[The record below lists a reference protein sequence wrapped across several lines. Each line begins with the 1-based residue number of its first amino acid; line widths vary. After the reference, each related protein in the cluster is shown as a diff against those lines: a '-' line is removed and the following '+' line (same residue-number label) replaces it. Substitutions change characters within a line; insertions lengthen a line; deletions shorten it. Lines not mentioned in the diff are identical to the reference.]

1 MAIVVGDVVYLNY
14 GEVPAC
20 THARLVLSEV
30 DRNTHEYVILTPDY
44 DVYVE
49 ILDASNPDL
58 ASFHLSGP
66 GGSLPPGVPRAQIYG
81 FAAMSAVDYA
91 RFMARG
97 RAEAAAEVARRGAVP
112 VAAPVGPAVA
122 GGGAADGGHQ
132 IWVMAETCGVHKIG
146 ETVVP
151 PAGLPMLQDFGLMV
165 VNDSDGVGR
174 PCLIKRIDPD
184 NLAQFC
190 EDRIGLARASE
201 SIDGEDRVAADD
213 IRTMSVK
220 YTANGERFRNFRES
234 VGEMTNTEMPDFPY
248 EPRTCLSYLQ
258 AVQSVSENCYAQ
270 HLAWLQQSKI
280 PEGSRASYEDETL
293 AHILDVAISFD
304 CLCVTN
310 LASFELLVRRR
321 QLIAEAHAYNPS
333 SPSYEGSEYWMGNRF
348 KHGGAIVVPAL
359 TEHVAKK
366 LQADS
371 QIMKERRKLEEA
383 KAKGKGKPPKPTKN
397 GGAAGSTA

>member
-1 MAIVVGDVVYLNY
+1 MRWI
-14 GEVPAC
+14 E
-20 THARLVLSEV
+20 
-30 DRNTHEYVILTPDY
+30 NTHEYVILTPDY

-97 RAEAAAEVARRGAVP
+97 RAEAAAEVARRVAVP

-151 PAGLPMLQDFGLMV
+151 QLDFLCFRILGLWWLMILMGWVGLAL
-165 VNDSDGVGR
+165 SRG
-174 PCLIKRIDPD
+174 IDPD

-280 PEGSRASYEDETL
+280 PEGFKG
-293 AHILDVAISFD
+293 IL
-304 CLCVTN
+304 
-310 LASFELLVRRR
+310 
-321 QLIAEAHAYNPS
+321 
-333 SPSYEGSEYWMGNRF
+333 
-348 KHGGAIVVPAL
+348 
-359 TEHVAKK
+359 
-366 LQADS
+366 
-371 QIMKERRKLEEA
+371 
-383 KAKGKGKPPKPTKN
+383 
-397 GGAAGSTA
+397 

>member
-1 MAIVVGDVVYLNY
+1 M
-14 GEVPAC
+14 
-20 THARLVLSEV
+20 
-30 DRNTHEYVILTPDY
+30 
-44 DVYVE
+44 
-49 ILDASNPDL
+49 
-58 ASFHLSGP
+58 
-66 GGSLPPGVPRAQIYG
+66 
-81 FAAMSAVDYA
+81 
-91 RFMARG
+91 
-97 RAEAAAEVARRGAVP
+97 
-112 VAAPVGPAVA
+112 GPAAA
-122 GGGAADGGHQ
+122 GGGAAGSGHQ
-132 IWVMAETCGVHKIG
+132 IWVMAETCGVRKIG
-146 ETVVP
+146 EIVVP
-151 PAGLPMLQDFGLMV
+151 PVGFPMLQDFGLMV

-190 EDRIGLARASE
+190 KDRIGLARASE
-201 SIDGEDRVAADD
+201 SIDDEDRVAAND

-220 YTANGERFRNFRES
+220 YTANGKRFRNFRES
-234 VGEMTNTEMPDFPY
+234 VGEMTNTEIPDFPY

-258 AVQSVSENCYAQ
+258 AIQSVSKNCYAQ
-270 HLAWLQQSKI
+270 YLAWLQQSKI
-280 PEGSRASYEDETL
+280 PEGSRRATYEDETL

-310 LASFELLVRRR
+310 LAAFKFLVRRR

-348 KHGGAIVVPAL
+348 KHGAAIVVPAL

-366 LQADS
+366 LQANS

>member
-1 MAIVVGDVVYLNY
+1 
-14 GEVPAC
+14 
-20 THARLVLSEV
+20 
-30 DRNTHEYVILTPDY
+30 
-44 DVYVE
+44 
-49 ILDASNPDL
+49 
-58 ASFHLSGP
+58 
-66 GGSLPPGVPRAQIYG
+66 
-81 FAAMSAVDYA
+81 
-91 RFMARG
+91 
-97 RAEAAAEVARRGAVP
+97 
-112 VAAPVGPAVA
+112 
-122 GGGAADGGHQ
+122 
-132 IWVMAETCGVHKIG
+132 MAETCGVHKIG

-190 EDRIGLARASE
+190 EERIGLARASE

-280 PEGSRASYEDETL
+280 PEGSRAAYEDETL

-310 LASFELLVRRR
+310 LAAFELLVRRR

-366 LQADS
+366 LQADF
-371 QIMKERRKLEEA
+371 QIMKERRKLEALEA
-383 KAKGKGKPPKPTKN
+383 LVLQGQFLQVQRLPTLTTSCSMLGLEMGGLEGDVLASHEPTQVLALSWGCGCFCSTWAVFFATLCGTFHLRGCSFVYACSTGLHAWVAPAVMAAEEASISAATRSCRHVRMASWVSSALVMMGRRSKPL
-397 GGAAGSTA
+397 

>member
-201 SIDGEDRVAADD
+201 SMMV
-213 IRTMSVK
+213 RT
-220 YTANGERFRNFRES
+220 G
-234 VGEMTNTEMPDFPY
+234 
-248 EPRTCLSYLQ
+248 
-258 AVQSVSENCYAQ
+258 
-270 HLAWLQQSKI
+270 
-280 PEGSRASYEDETL
+280 
-293 AHILDVAISFD
+293 
-304 CLCVTN
+304 
-310 LASFELLVRRR
+310 
-321 QLIAEAHAYNPS
+321 
-333 SPSYEGSEYWMGNRF
+333 
-348 KHGGAIVVPAL
+348 
-359 TEHVAKK
+359 
-366 LQADS
+366 
-371 QIMKERRKLEEA
+371 
-383 KAKGKGKPPKPTKN
+383 
-397 GGAAGSTA
+397 